1 MFNRLEGSLILTY
14 RCNARCNMCEVW
26 KNPTKAADEIGL
38 DVYHKLPPMNFVNI
52 TGGEPFVRA
61 DIEEIIS
68 IVREKTS
75 RIVISTNG
83 FFHEKMIS
91 LARKFPDIGMRVS
104 LEGSPKTNDEI
115 RGLKNGFHTGLRTL
129 LELREMGMKDIGF
142 AMTVQ
147 GSNARDLLAM
157 YRLAQELEME
167 FATAALHNSHY
178 FFKNDNK
185 IGEADVPEV
194 AENFERLVDELLA
207 SKSVK
212 NWYRAYF
219 NAGLINY
226 IQGGERPLPCRMGH
240 HAFFLDPLGRVLP
253 CNGMEE
259 PMPMGNLRDQSWDE
273 IWGSTRAEEVRATV
287 RSCPRRCWMI
297 GSAAPAMKKAIHKPT
312 AWIAKEKLS
321 RLGRSGKTKTERSED
336 SSPVSNLAK
345 DHYCPGD

>member
-26 KNPTKAADEIGL
+26 KNPTKASDEIGL
-38 DVYHKLPPMNFVNI
+38 DVYRKLPPMNFVNI

-61 DIEEIIS
+61 DIEEIVG
-68 IVREKTS
+68 IVSEKTS

-83 FFHEKMIS
+83 FFHDRMIA
-91 LARKFPDIGMRVS
+91 LARKFPNIGMRVS

-115 RGLKNGFHTGLRTL
+115 RGLKNGFHTGLKTL
-129 LELREMGMKDIGF
+129 LELRAMGLKDIGF

-147 GSNARDLLAM
+147 GRNAKDLLAM
-157 YRLAQELEME
+157 VHLAQKLEME
-167 FATAALHNSHY
+167 FATATLHNSHY
-178 FFKNDNK
+178 FFKTDNK
-185 IGEADVPEV
+185 IGEADVAEV
-194 AENFERLVDELLA
+194 VENFERLVDELLA

-212 NWYRAYF
+212 SWYRAYF

-226 IQGGERPLPCRMGH
+226 IKGGERPLPCRMGH
-240 HAFFLDPLGRVLP
+240 HGFFLDPLGQVLP
-253 CNGMEE
+253 CNGMAE

-273 IWGSTRAEEVRATV
+273 IWNSQRAEEVRATV

-312 AWIAKEKLS
+312 AWIIKEKLS
-321 RLGRSGKTKTERSED
+321 RLGRKGKKSNE
-336 SSPVSNLAK
+336 VSKDLDHLFDLA
-345 DHYCPGD
+345 DDAP